1 MFNWKFKKKHLYVC
15 SSIGDPHYQTFSKVN
30 FNYYVPGDWVLAK
43 SKSFRVSTRTKKWNS
58 VAVNV
63 RIAVVV
69 NKAGEKVEIKASKYG
84 HIKVNGDKIVEL
96 SRGKKYS
103 FFYGGSIV
111 RTSQTQFTITSSNGD
126 ILEAYTFNMGAYG
139 KKLGAPFIMN
149 VYLKTSKKNRYHGLC
164 SASNDII
171 HSKDFA
177 KEYINEDKNFTPKPC
192 IGEVRERIVKRCQQF
207 KGFMRFGCVVDLCS
221 NVPKEIEEIANIQKN
236 RMKDVKL
243 ITPGVVVERRRID
256 ASQINPGNSN
266 MCISW
271 GDPHFTSFK
280 GTKFNNYFLG
290 DHLLLKTRRLTIQV
304 RQRRW
309 ASAAVNVL
317 FAAKVNGV
325 IVEASKPGSFLL
337 NRHER
342 IKIKIG
348 QVISLNSK
356 GKIERIEK
364 DRWLLTANHGGYADI
379 VFNYYGGKLRVGSN
393 IYQKK
398 IH

>member
-1 MFNWKFKKKHLYVC
+1 
-15 SSIGDPHYQTFSKVN
+15 
-30 FNYYVPGDWVLAK
+30 
-43 SKSFRVSTRTKKWNS
+43 
-58 VAVNV
+58 
-63 RIAVVV
+63 
-69 NKAGEKVEIKASKYG
+69 
-84 HIKVNGDKIVEL
+84 
-96 SRGKKYS
+96 
-103 FFYGGSIV
+103 
-111 RTSQTQFTITSSNGD
+111 
-126 ILEAYTFNMGAYG
+126 
-139 KKLGAPFIMN
+139 
-149 VYLKTSKKNRYHGLC
+149 
-164 SASNDII
+164 
-171 HSKDFA
+171 
-177 KEYINEDKNFTPKPC
+177 
-192 IGEVRERIVKRCQQF
+192 
-207 KGFMRFGCVVDLCS
+207 MRFGCVVDLCS

-393 IYQKK
+393 IYQKRYINFIIKVPHPNKAKGFCAAEVIKTSTLFSKPYLPYHKSQK
-398 IH
+398 IKLISKKCKRVSRLRCLNRHVRKGDLVNCVFDLWNGFRAKMIRKFQKNIKHDKRRWEKLFRKKT